1 MAATNCRAAICHIP
15 RLFVSLY
22 NAFHAVDYHDHDVS
36 TMIKEIAVFIR
47 LKESELLKALL
58 NKFYL
63 SISQSKR
70 EAPNVSRPPSN
81 HSPVVTEQ
89 TTSEDAVWHRS
100 KSARYQQNQSARG

>member
-1 MAATNCRAAICHIP
+1 MFN
-15 RLFVSLY
+15 
-22 NAFHAVDYHDHDVS
+22 
-36 TMIKEIAVFIR
+36 R
-47 LKESELLKALL
+47 LKESGLFNALL
-58 NKFYL
+58 SKFYL

-70 EAPNVSRPPSN
+70 ETPNTNWPPSN